1 MTAERSR
8 GRSRRRRPG
17 NPIGKIIAALL
28 IVCAVLFVLFWIRH
42 RAKEPAPETTST
54 PAATVASETT
64 AAPET
69 TEAPEPSTEAEPE
82 PDWHYYLDKS
92 GTERRY
98 LIQDGAALREIEW
111 GMPYTDEN
119 GNPIFE
125 NTDDSYPDHEMLR
138 GVDVSKDQ
146 GLIDWHQVRDARCD
160 FVIICADERFEENY
174 RGAYKLGLK
183 IGAYYPSVASS
194 EEEARAEAENFL
206 TYLEGKELD
215 LFAAYM
221 PEDMAD
227 DTHFQGMVISPSDAD
242 LATSHNT
249 SDGQHSQETDSP
261 SSDDI
266 GEVNVG
272 AETGDITVGS
282 APGAGTD
289 GTDTTGDIVVSP
301 ADPARGRSTRIA
313 EAFCE
318 TIANAGFTPAIYAS
332 MLSEAERYDMTAL
345 ADKYTFW
352 YSGLEGTPSTPYRF
366 NCWQYCLT
374 GGIRGITGPA
384 NLNLLLTRPYQET
397 PEEEGIYS
405 YTQFYDEAYQ
415 NSSWVNKRV
424 SAAGWNGEWGRIQ
437 AGGQEFM
444 MFGCGVC
451 CLSNIVSTMTGRVV
465 DPEEMYYALKDQTN
479 YYPESG
485 RGAVSWEYLQTMCA
499 YYGLSME
506 LRRKPADYESFVN
519 EIQSVRTAVILADG
533 GNSRRLWWYT
543 DGHYVNIWAYD
554 PETGT
559 VFVTDPSTHYNRQ
572 RVKLIDIYN
581 ILKTASNYQYAVV
594 RDPQ

>member
-1 MTAERSR
+1 MTERRSR

-17 NPIGKIIAALL
+17 NPIPKIIAALL
-28 IVCAVLFVLFWIRH
+28 IVCAVLFAVFWIRH
-42 RAKEPAPETTST
+42 RAKEPVPETQSATTEVPETTVT
-54 PAATVASETT
+54 
-64 AAPET
+64 PET

-92 GTERRY
+92 GAERRY
-98 LIQDGAALREIEW
+98 LIEEGAALREIEW

-119 GNPIFE
+119 GNPVFE
-125 NTDDSYPDHEMLR
+125 NTDESYPDHEMLR

-160 FVIICADERFEENY
+160 FVIIRADERFEENY

-183 IGAYYPSVASS
+183 IGAYYPSNAAST
-194 EEEARAEAENFL
+194 EEARAEAEDFL
-206 TYLEGKELD
+206 TYLEGKEID

-227 DTHFQGMVISPSDAD
+227 DRHFQGMVISPSD
-242 LATSHNT
+242 
-249 SDGQHSQETDSP
+249 
-261 SSDDI
+261 
-266 GEVNVG
+266 
-272 AETGDITVGS
+272 TGDEET
-282 APGAGTD
+282 
-289 GTDTTGDIVVSP
+289 
-301 ADPARGRSTRIA
+301 ADEKARATAIA
-313 EAFCE
+313 EAFCD
-318 TIANAGFTPAIYAS
+318 TIADAGFTPAIYAS

-352 YSGLEGTPSTPYRF
+352 YSGLEGTPSTPYPF
-366 NCWQYCLT
+366 SCWQYCLT
-374 GGIRGITGPA
+374 GGVRGITGPA

-397 PEEEGIYS
+397 PEEKGIYS

-415 NSSWVNKRV
+415 NSTWVNKRV

-451 CLSNIVSTMTGRVV
+451 CLSNIVSTMTDRVV

-499 YYGLSME
+499 YYGLTME

-519 EIQSVRTAVILADG
+519 EIRSVRTAVILADG
-533 GNSRRLWWYT
+533 GNSKRLWWYT

-554 PETGT
+554 PATGT